1 MQGLDI
7 MNSLNAFPKI
17 SIITPTFN
25 SEIYLEETI
34 LSILEQNY
42 PNLEYII
49 VDGGS
54 TDNTLNIIKKYQ
66 DNLAYW
72 VSEKDNGMYDAI
84 QKGVDKS
91 TGEILAWINSDDL
104 YHKKAF
110 FIVAEIFSKFQK
122 INWLLGAVALSDEYG
137 RGIHIGNS
145 KKFTKYDFLMGDF
158 KFIQQESCFFRRSLY
173 ERAGGYIDKTLK
185 YAADFELWFRFF
197 RYDQLY
203 VVDALIGS
211 FRIRSN
217 NQLSLENMPTYL
229 EEVKN
234 IYKSNILT
242 KKERVKIA
250 RYKIIYNSINF
261 FFKIL
266 RRILLKYRKIEFG
279 RSIAISFD
287 RIKQEFEIT

>member
-49 VDGGS
+49 IDGGS

-261 FFKIL
+261 FFRIL